1 VRATSAASGSGRGDR
16 GAASLL
22 VVAMVG
28 VLLLVGCALGVV
40 AAVLVDHRRAAAAA
54 DLAALAGAAALQRGD
69 DGCSVAATLAG
80 ANGARLLTCAVEG
93 ADVLVTVEVAG
104 PRWLGQRA
112 DLVGRARAGPAV
124 VPP

>member
-1 VRATSAASGSGRGDR
+1 MSRSGRLRGPGR

-22 VVAMVG
+22 VVALAG

-69 DGCSVAATLAG
+69 EACAVAASLAVD
-80 ANGARLLTCAVEG
+80 NGARLLTCSVEG

-104 PRWLGQRA
+104 PRWLGQQA